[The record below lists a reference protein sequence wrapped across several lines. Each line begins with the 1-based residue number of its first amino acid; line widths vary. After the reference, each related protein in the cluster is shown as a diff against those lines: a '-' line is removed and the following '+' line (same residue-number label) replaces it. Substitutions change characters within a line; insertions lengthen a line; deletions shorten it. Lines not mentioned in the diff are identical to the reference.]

1 MQLELQTF
9 KRKFSNCIVH
19 IWGHS
24 DILGLSRL
32 DGLKFSRMV
41 IGSAGSLHYDPIEIR
56 GALVINDACCITLQ
70 FLCSQSDFFYLGLE

>member
-19 IWGHS
+19 IWGYS
-24 DILGLSRL
+24 DILGLSSL

-41 IGSAGSLHYDPIEIR
+41 IGSAGSLHYETMILLR
-56 GALVINDACCITLQ
+56 
-70 FLCSQSDFFYLGLE
+70 